1 MMKRREFITL
11 LGGAAAAACPVMAR
25 AQQAAGPMI
34 GFLHPGRR
42 DSFAAL
48 LFAFQQGSVGVSQ
61 SSPGGASPSSHDVLC
76 ARRNDSRLVK

>member
-1 MMKRREFITL
+1 MAIHIRRREFVFT
-11 LGGAAAAACPVMAR
+11 LGGAAAAWPLAAR

-61 SSPGGASPSSHDVLC
+61 SSRW
-76 ARRNDSRLVK
+76 RRVTIFPRCTLRAP